1 MVARWL
7 RLSLTPLLTISIVT
21 CLEKQPVPNDCIHG
35 ETNINT
41 VKTESGKTDCP
52 VYHGEDPTILA
63 SLLDGSLVALNK
75 RTGATKWRLED
86 EPIVK
91 SPYDPLKPVLPA
103 FLPDPK
109 DGALYMMGASREEP
123 LKKLPFTIP
132 ELVAASPS
140 RSNDGILYSGKKID
154 TWLSVN
160 TLTGA
165 KQGSLSHEGCLK
177 GEEGMCPVHGAGTML
192 LGRTEY
198 NIMMYDTRT
207 KGRKWNIT
215 YYDYSSNLGAMDEAK
230 DYDLA
235 HFTDS
240 SSGSLISL
248 DKNSGAVQ
256 WETQFNSPVVAMYKL
271 VADSLAT
278 IPFTSVSID
287 TMNNLMTHFRSP
299 ERRDMIGETKLFPT
313 LYVGEHEHGLFAVP
327 SLVDKETM
335 MISPAG
341 HPQIEGPRVQDWQS
355 QPNIETN
362 RHQGNFPKDKSTVL
376 LFGEFMNLLLTLLL
390 IKT

>member
-1 MVARWL
+1 MREMVASRL
-7 RLSLTPLLTISIVT
+7 PLSLSLLLAISAVS
-21 CLEKQPVPNDCIHG
+21 CLEKQPVPDGCIHG
-35 ETNINT
+35 EVNVNT
-41 VKTESGKTDCP
+41 VNIETEKTDCP
-52 VYHGEDPTILA
+52 VSHGDDPTILA

-75 RTGATKWRLED
+75 RTGATKWKLED

-91 SPYDPLKPVLPA
+91 SPYDPLKPILPA

-165 KQGSLSHEGCLK
+165 KQGLLSHEGCLM

-215 YYDYSSNLGAMDEAK
+215 YYDYSSNLGTMDSVK

-240 SSGSLISL
+240 STGTLISL
-248 DKNSGAVQ
+248 DKTSGSVQ
-256 WETQFNSPVVAMYKL
+256 WETQFPSPVVAMYSL
-271 VADSLAT
+271 GADTHQLAS
-278 IPFTSVSID
+278 IPFTSVSIE
-287 TMNNLMTHFRSP
+287 TLNNLMTQFRSL
-299 ERRDMIGETKLFPT
+299 DTKNMIGETKLFPT

-341 HPQIEGPRVQDWQS
+341 YPQIEGPANQDWPS
-355 QPNIETN
+355 RPNMEGSKH
-362 RHQGNFPKDKSTVL
+362 RGEFSKDKSTVL
-376 LFGEFMNLLLTLLL
+376 VFGE
-390 IKT
+390 

>member
-1 MVARWL
+1 MRRMLAKWL
-7 RLSLTPLLTISIVT
+7 LLGLLLSVSSVN
-21 CLEKQPVPNDCIHG
+21 CLDVPDGCIHG
-35 ETNINT
+35 EASKANIDPP
-41 VKTESGKTDCP
+41 GQDCP
-52 VYHGEDPTILA
+52 VSHGDDPTILV

-75 RTGATKWRLED
+75 RTGVTKWRLED

-165 KQGSLSHEGCLK
+165 KQGSLSHEGCLA
-177 GEEGMCPVHGAGTML
+177 GEEGMCPVAGAGTML

-198 NIMMYDTRT
+198 NIMMYDTRS

-256 WETQFNSPVVAMYKL
+256 WESQFKSPVVAMYKL
-271 VADSLAT
+271 VSDSLAT

-287 TMNNLMTHFRSP
+287 TMNNLMTQFRSP

-341 HPQIEGPRVQDWQS
+341 YPQIEGPANQDWPS
-355 QPNIETN
+355 RPNMEGSK
-362 RHQGNFPKDKSTVL
+362 HQGEFSKDKSTVL
-376 LFGEFMNLLLTLLL
+376 VFGE
-390 IKT
+390 